1 MIRLKPLL
9 AGTALLGF
17 SLGAMATP
25 TYYHADLS
33 PLNSSGVTGNAMLTY
48 DPSPHTLKVHIRATG
63 LEKGMP
69 HPQHIHG
76 VLSNGM
82 SGHPLNS
89 TSPTL
94 AVDKPSNGGNADGV
108 IELGEGQTTYG
119 PILIPLTSPPGGKI
133 SDFPTAPDGKVDFTQ
148 TYDLTDSGIYN
159 DSYGKSDVLPLSL
172 REIVL
177 HGMDAPKAL
186 TDGGQS
192 YAKGDYDPVLPVAS
206 GEIASTAAV
215 PEPGDFGMLLFGVSL
230 IGGLAFARK
239 RGYFGARRVCYHEN

>member
-17 SLGAMATP
+17 SLGAMASP
-25 TYYHADLS
+25 MYYHADLA

-48 DPSPHTLKVHIRATG
+48 DPSPHTLKVHIHATG

-76 VLSNGM
+76 ALSNGM
-82 SGHPLNS
+82 SGHPINS

-94 AVDKPSNGGNADGV
+94 ATDKPSNGGNADGV
-108 IELGEGQTTYG
+108 IELGEGATTYG
-119 PILIPLTSPPGGKI
+119 PILIPLTSPPGGKT
-133 SDFPTAPDGKVDFTQ
+133 SDFPTAPNGTIDFSQ
-148 TYDLTDSGIYN
+148 MYDLTDSGIYN
-159 DSYGKSDVLPLSL
+159 DGYGKSDVLPLKL

-177 HGMDAPKAL
+177 HGL
-186 TDGGQS
+186 TTPVDITDNLLGQS
-192 YAKGDYDPVLPVAS
+192 YKASDYDPVLPVAS
-206 GEIASTAAV
+206 GEIAKRAAV

-239 RGYFGARRVCYHEN
+239 RGYFSGARRVC